1 MAADAGDGEESVIV
15 AHISF
20 LDADSDGAGAL
31 GPVGYADRV
40 LLTSFPVRLLGLLA
54 VLSLSRCSCSVA
66 LVGPPAD
73 GTSAGSADV
82 IAIAGPDLVVLE
94 GTRVVLAGGAS
105 RALVGE
111 PALSWVQSE
120 GPAVVFSDPSS
131 SSPAF
136 ISPLAP
142 ARLVFVLEAVAQ
154 SLRDTDTIVVDV
166 VDHASLLVAE
176 PATLVPVADRSVG
189 VGDEVSIDERWT
201 GRGDPVVVVR
211 CASETLQGA
220 TVVDGRLTMRLRPL
234 VLPCPIVIDDGGIP
248 GAGRAAVTIWPATTV
263 LGAASRAD
271 APVSSDAGVDVAV
284 EVDSETRVFFVDGRA
299 ITLLASAG
307 GVRFRAPSSS
317 GRLTLVAETRT
328 GNTSGGLRVV
338 PIVVGAGA
346 GNSAPVIDGG
356 ADLRL
361 RPGARFRIAPTVVDD
376 NGDDVTVLVTQV
388 LGDAA
393 LQVGGGVGVLQA
405 PATAQTL
412 LFHVVATDGVVDSAI
427 DPVRVVVDPTA
438 ENRPPVLSIPTDLYV
453 VPGGDFVVDA
463 SSARDPDTGLI
474 ASTRI
479 AQDVGDA
486 VLLLD
491 GIIDAATVPL
501 RAGAAG
507 DVYRFVI
514 SAVDDEG
521 LEASASLTVHVEE
534 AGPFVD
540 VVRGRADGV
549 GTAAR
554 PFASIAAALDTAAR
568 HRFAQLRLATGGLG
582 LEGVPDGLGLV
593 GGYVFVDDDYVAT
606 DVATVVTLT
615 DAVEIAGASLQRLVI
630 GGATGELHLRRR
642 VTLDDVSLSVPLA
655 VLAGAHVDVNG
666 GVAGGDADFDDA
678 IADAGG
684 RCRGD
689 GAEARAVQQAS
700 DVEAAFDA
708 ADAGEGVDAVGDVH
722 AAHYVEARRDSAGVD
737 GSAITGGGGG
747 HLLQL
752 QARPAFDAEQR
763 VIEAQARA
771 SNLLANHGAIDGAG
785 LGGHGESIARGLSVE
800 ARQRAREKR
809 RRCAVGVDIDDD
821 VGAGRDA
828 KRERMGE
835 AQVGADAGAAAHD
848 LVSGDVDAVSGD
860 AAAIVKRECAL
871 QMDAGPGRDHD
882 VVDAAHDVE
891 ADDAQVDAAFGGAH
905 AITRATT
912 QIDVAAQCRLGHIN
926 TATREPRHKQARVGD
941 RHDVDPQASAAAG
954 AAAVGEE
961 VCRRGHGWN
970 SSDAATRPLVVS
982 VQQRRVADHARGAPA
997 RAQQR
1002 GHAFFEVGTADAGR
1016 EQAVGARAL
1025 AHVSERAAGVDVDH
1039 AGV

>member
-666 GVAGGDADFDDA
+666 GVLADVDLAAAVAEFNQVEIGAIHANASSVVVVGGSVGSVAGPA
-678 IADAGG
+678 IATVGGALTTSNVQINSVSGVGSGVIVGAGTVASLG
-684 RCRGD
+684 GSLDVVGASGVTVDGGTVDFVELDVHVHGVDLASGIVVGAGAVGGSVTVLVDDVSTGVGIASPAAPLGGTLAGLVTVVARTEAVGLSVFD
-689 GAEARAVQQAS
+689 GAFERLRLNVQAPVAVGVTGRRVEARAVVVRVSGVGVRVTSGELRHVTIVAN
-700 DVEAAFDA
+700 DAAIDA
-708 ADAGEGVDAVGDVH
+708 ADSVGLVVRNTAIRAAKAIVGVVDLGVVGLASDDGVSCVGCILAAPATIDAVTGVLASDADLGAVNAFVDAGAIDDAVGFD
-722 AAHYVEARRDSAGVD
+722 VD
-737 GSAITGGGGG
+737 GRGV
-747 HLLQL
+747 
-752 QARPAFDAEQR
+752 R
-763 VIEAQARA
+763 
-771 SNLLANHGAIDGAG
+771 GAG
-785 LGGHGESIARGLSVE
+785 PDLGAVE
-800 ARQRAREKR
+800 RE
-809 RRCAVGVDIDDD
+809 
-821 VGAGRDA
+821 
-828 KRERMGE
+828 
-835 AQVGADAGAAAHD
+835 
-848 LVSGDVDAVSGD
+848 
-860 AAAIVKRECAL
+860 
-871 QMDAGPGRDHD
+871 
-882 VVDAAHDVE
+882 
-891 ADDAQVDAAFGGAH
+891 
-905 AITRATT
+905 
-912 QIDVAAQCRLGHIN
+912 
-926 TATREPRHKQARVGD
+926 
-941 RHDVDPQASAAAG
+941 
-954 AAAVGEE
+954 
-961 VCRRGHGWN
+961 
-970 SSDAATRPLVVS
+970 
-982 VQQRRVADHARGAPA
+982 
-997 RAQQR
+997 
-1002 GHAFFEVGTADAGR
+1002 
-1016 EQAVGARAL
+1016 
-1025 AHVSERAAGVDVDH
+1025 
-1039 AGV
+1039 